1 MLDGAFQVALLDGKA
16 VIVGNKAGHVVIDR
30 VGVGTQVKDADTAPA
45 KPKKWGGN
53 KLERALTTV
62 AF

>member
-1 MLDGAFQVALLDGKA
+1 MLDGAFQVALLDDKA
-16 VIVGNKAGHVVIDR
+16 VIVGNKAGRVVIDR
-30 VGVGTQVKDADTAPA
+30 VGDGTLVKAAGTASA